1 MLRSSRAETHGSV
14 ILFQAPGRR
23 HRLARRRAAILAA
36 VAALAAASAL
46 VGALV
51 SRGADD
57 PGAQTGRLSSPLS
70 YLPI

>member
-51 SRGADD
+51 
-57 PGAQTGRLSSPLS
+57 
-70 YLPI
+70 I